1 MGSMNV
7 IISAWAAHLDH
18 VHDVLCV
25 GVLLLP
31 QVQHF
36 EFLADR
42 RVVALGI
49 YVSEGA

>member
-7 IISAWAAHLDH
+7 VISAWAAHLDH
-18 VHDVLCV
+18 VHDILCV

-36 EFLADR
+36 EFLPDR
-42 RVVALGI
+42 RVLALSINVA
-49 YVSEGA
+49 E